1 MAARAWYSL
10 RWPIWRS
17 WLGDGLRRFRRQV
30 DAMLAYWPK
39 LVQLVACRRE
49 IVSMGFREKVGPNS
63 WNPPCVN
70 LLLAFGCGDRSNTF
84 SATGH

>member
-1 MAARAWYSL
+1 MNWL
-10 RWPIWRS
+10 RDHVYIATW
-17 WLGDGLRRFRRQV
+17 
-30 DAMLAYWPK
+30 
-39 LVQLVACRRE
+39 LVACRRE

>member
-1 MAARAWYSL
+1 MFLSYVLLIMRGC
-10 RWPIWRS
+10 I
-17 WLGDGLRRFRRQV
+17 
-30 DAMLAYWPK
+30 
-39 LVQLVACRRE
+39 VACRRE